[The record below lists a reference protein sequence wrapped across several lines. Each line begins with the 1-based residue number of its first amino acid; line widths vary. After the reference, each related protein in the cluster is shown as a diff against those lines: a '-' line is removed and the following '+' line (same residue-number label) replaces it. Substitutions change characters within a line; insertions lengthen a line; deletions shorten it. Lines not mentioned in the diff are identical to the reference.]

1 MGLSKHR
8 IWMDF
13 EEIKY
18 LVASSSCLTPYSFK
32 YRHFPEQKMDYK
44 SQVFYSLI
52 AIEASLQ
59 LKLWALADVRMFQ
72 QKLSLIECINSSL

>member
-1 MGLSKHR
+1 
-8 IWMDF
+8 
-13 EEIKY
+13 
-18 LVASSSCLTPYSFK
+18 
-32 YRHFPEQKMDYK
+32 MDYK

-52 AIEASLQ
+52 AIEASIQ